1 MYFLHMCVLY
11 SRVYFWEN
19 LSGSV
24 TFCITSPLRN
34 ENNYVSLTG
43 KQVLPKSMLQG

>member
-1 MYFLHMCVLY
+1 MCVLY

-19 LSGSV
+19 LGGSV

-34 ENNYVSLTG
+34 ENNYVPLTG
-43 KQVLPKSMLQG
+43 KQVLPKSMPQG